1 MGDKVMFLKKGQK
14 IDLDKLSNIEE
25 LDMEIGWKNFQNV
38 EVDISAFVLEGNN
51 KVKNDDDFIF
61 YNNSRWDKGIIQ
73 LKESNDINVNSTFKF
88 FLKKSSIIYKA

>member
-51 KVKNDDDFIF
+51 KV
-61 YNNSRWDKGIIQ
+61 
-73 LKESNDINVNSTFKF
+73 
-88 FLKKSSIIYKA
+88 